1 MIFNYLTLAFRGLQK
16 RALFSFINI
25 AGLALGIGACLII
38 LKYLDFETSYD
49 NFNTNASTIYRV
61 YRVSSIDGVRKTPVV
76 WTTFGLGPAL
86 ETDIPEILRTVRT
99 HSESAVII
107 YYPKDGDAISFH
119 EGEILVADST
129 FFKVFTFRPLEGDL
143 MTSLDA
149 PNSIVLT
156 QSAAT
161 KYFGHHNPIGE
172 AMTLAGG
179 RMNGSYTVTA
189 VIDDVPENSHFTFD
203 FVLPLHNIFL
213 SNQYRKDDGW
223 GSNNFTTY
231 VQLRDALQYAQV
243 ISKFPAFCAT
253 HLDPK
258 WKEYNLNTELN
269 LQPLQKIHLNPGMH
283 DYVDTVSVNTLYS
296 IGMIALF
303 ILAIAWINYIN
314 LSTARLM
321 ERAREVGIRKSIGAM
336 RGEIVLQFLWE
347 SFVINLM
354 GIALAL
360 IMAVAFLPV
369 LADIIGK
376 SLVFDFTDPRLWI
389 TLGALFLVS
398 TLASGVYPALVMSSL
413 SVGRRIKGNSGGN
426 TYALRKGL
434 VVFQFAASFIL
445 IGWTMLV
452 YRQISFMQAQDTG
465 LTMDQK
471 LIVEG
476 PGTLK
481 WREAKHVLEVVKRA
495 AEDIPGVKGVT
506 TSGAVPGRGYNWGAD
521 IRRVGAELSNIRLG
535 GVVYIDPDFIPLYGI
550 DMVAGRNFN
559 VAIRSD
565 MEAVIVNEVSLRSFD
580 LGSPEEA
587 IHKKIV
593 LDSDTA
599 EIIGVAK
606 DYNWNS
612 LKSEVM
618 PMIFMADTIVPAL
631 ITVQLAGGSIPAAI
645 EAVRK
650 AYNEFIPGEPFDYSF
665 LDESFDGQY
674 KSDLQFGNIFSLFA
688 GLAVVISC
696 LGLWGLASFAT
707 ARRIKEIGVRKV
719 LGATIGSIV
728 YLLSGQFLRLVLV
741 AAVVAM
747 PLAWYGMHAWL
758 DTFAYKVNLRWD
770 LFALPLVILLVIAL
784 ATVSAQVI
792 KGALTNPAKVLKA
805 D

>member
-1 MIFNYLTLAFRGLQK
+1 MIFNYLTSAFRGLK
-16 RALFSFINI
+16 RRTLFSFLNI
-25 AGLALGIGACLII
+25 VGLALGIGACLII

-49 NFNTNASTIYRV
+49 NFNANASTIYRT
-61 YRVSSIDGVRKTPVV
+61 YRISNIDGVQKTPVV

-86 ETDIPEILRTVRT
+86 ETDIPEIRRTVRT
-99 HSESAVII
+99 HSESAVIT
-107 YYPKDGDAISFH
+107 YYPKDGGAIAFH

-156 QSAAT
+156 QSAAR
-161 KYFGHHNPIGE
+161 KYFGHHNPLGE
-172 AMTLAGG
+172 TMTLAGG

-258 WKEYNLNTELN
+258 WKEYNLHTELN
-269 LQPLQKIHLNPGMH
+269 LQPLRKIHLNPGMH

-321 ERAREVGIRKSIGAM
+321 ERAREVGIRKSIGAR
-336 RGEIVLQFLWE
+336 RGEIVSQFLWE
-347 SFVINLM
+347 SFVINLL
-354 GIALAL
+354 GITLAL
-360 IMAVAFLPV
+360 MLAVTFLPV
-369 LADIIGK
+369 LGDIIGK
-376 SLVFDFTDPRLWI
+376 SLVVDFTDLRLWV

-398 TLASGVYPALVMSSL
+398 TLASGVYPALVMSSF
-413 SVGRRIKGNSGGN
+413 SVGRGMKGSSGAN
-426 TYALRKGL
+426 PYTLRKGL

-445 IGWTMLV
+445 IAGTMLV
-452 YRQISFMQAQDTG
+452 YRQISFMKAQDTG

-521 IRRVGAELSNIRLG
+521 IRRVGAELSDIRLG
-535 GVVYIDPDFIPLYGI
+535 GVVYVDPDFIPLYGI
-550 DMVAGRNFN
+550 DMITGRNFN
-559 VAIRSD
+559 AAIRSD

-587 IHKKIV
+587 IHKNIV

-606 DYNWNS
+606 NYNWSS
-612 LKSEVM
+612 LKSELM
-618 PMIFMADTIVPAL
+618 PMIFMADTIVPAV
-631 ITVQLAGGSIPAAI
+631 ITVQLAGGSIPAAV
-645 EAVRK
+645 EAIGKVYK
-650 AYNEFIPGEPFDYSF
+650 EFIPGEPFDYSF
-665 LDESFDGQY
+665 LDESFNAQY
-674 KSDLQFGNIFSLFA
+674 KSDLRFGNIFSLFA

-696 LGLWGLASFAT
+696 LGLWGMASFAT
-707 ARRIKEIGVRKV
+707 ARRMKEIGVRKV

-747 PLAWYGMHAWL
+747 PLAWYGMHEWL